1 MAKSAIELSRIIW
14 FYLLFLWASFGYAT
28 ELSFAE
34 GIETIPFKAIV
45 YVFGMSVLGGMAA
58 TLPKLVNNPAQIQ
71 NKTLEVV
78 KDVVCSFVAG
88 LIVFLVA
95 IWQEWT
101 WSLTCLLVLLGGAGN
116 AKFIDL
122 VLNNGFFPR
131 VAQAFGK
138 VPDYGVPPAPKHTST
153 TTEETPQ

>member
-1 MAKSAIELSRIIW
+1 MAKSAIEIRRAIW
-14 FYLLFLWASFGYAT
+14 FYVLFFWAYFAYAA
-28 ELSFAE
+28 ELTFAE
-34 GIETIPFKAIV
+34 GIETVPFKAIV
-45 YVFGMSVLGGMAA
+45 YVFVMSVLGGMAA
-58 TLPKLVNNPAQIQ
+58 TLPKLVNAPNAIR
-71 NKTLEVV
+71 NKPLEIL

-95 IWQEWT
+95 IWQGWP
-101 WSLTCLLVLLGGAGN
+101 WSLTCLLVILGGAGN

-138 VPDYGVPPAPKHTST
+138 SPEPVQSR
-153 TTEETPQ
+153 EETPQ